1 MKVWAGLG
9 KNGSSRRKRKT
20 NITTISICIHISSL
34 NLVCIHIYG
43 ILLMSFTFFRFSLHR
58 QNGPAISLWLYFS
71 SLFTYL
77 SFFFPPFFNFWL
89 GFHDV
94 LLTFLNNISFFLLL
108 LLLLL
113 FDGKTAWKRCRE
125 IETQI
130 LLLFSFLL
138 DDDDMSPL
146 ILCEIRQIQ

>member
-58 QNGPAISLWLYFS
+58 QNGPLWLYFS

-94 LLTFLNNISFFLLL
+94 LLTFLNNISFFPS
-108 LLLLL
+108 
-113 FDGKTAWKRCRE
+113 TAVTATVWRKNCMKKMSRNRNAN
-125 IETQI
+125 TVVV
-130 LLLFSFLL
+130 FLSSRWWRYESAHSL
-138 DDDDMSPL
+138 WDTPNT
-146 ILCEIRQIQ
+146 IN